1 MKLIRFGNEGHEKPG
16 IIVNDT
22 WYDVSGVVTDYNEAF
37 FANNDIKKLQDAL
50 AAGTSFPVVE
60 PTTRLGSVVARPSK
74 IICIGL
80 NYVDHCLETN
90 APIPTEPVLFFK
102 STTALCGPNDHVV
115 IPKNSVKTDWEVEL
129 AFVIGKKAS
138 YVEESEALDYVAGYC
153 LHNDYSEREF
163 QLERGGQWAK
173 GKGCDTFAPLGP
185 FLATPDEIADV
196 NNLKMWLTVNGK
208 TYQNSNTLNLVF
220 KIPFLVHYLSQ
231 FMTLLPGDVI
241 STGTP
246 PGVGLGIKPE
256 PVYVKAGD
264 VIELGIEGLGTSKQT
279 AVAYTKNKS
288 MAAQQYFLAL
298 DLKEDPAL
306 IAEYKA
312 YHQNVWPEII
322 ESIKSS
328 GITCL
333 DIYCVSNRLFM
344 VLEANE
350 NFSFEA
356 KSATDAVNEVVQKWE
371 TLMWT
376 YQQAMPGS
384 KPGEKWVLLEK
395 IFTLPQ

>member
-1 MKLIRFGNEGHEKPG
+1 MKLIRFGQEGQEKPG
-16 IIVNDT
+16 IIINDI
-22 WYDVSGVVTDYNEAF
+22 WYDVSSVVADYNEAF
-37 FANNDIKKLQDAL
+37 FASNEIEKIKSAIV
-50 AAGTSFPVVE
+50 AGVSLPVVD

-102 STTALCGPNDHVV
+102 STTALCGPNDNVV

-138 YVEESEALDYVAGYC
+138 YVEEADALDYVAGYC

-256 PVYVKAGD
+256 PVYVKPGD

-279 AVAYTKNKS
+279 AVAYTKK
-288 MAAQQYFLAL
+288 
-298 DLKEDPAL
+298 
-306 IAEYKA
+306 
-312 YHQNVWPEII
+312 
-322 ESIKSS
+322 
-328 GITCL
+328 
-333 DIYCVSNRLFM
+333 
-344 VLEANE
+344 
-350 NFSFEA
+350 
-356 KSATDAVNEVVQKWE
+356 
-371 TLMWT
+371 
-376 YQQAMPGS
+376 
-384 KPGEKWVLLEK
+384 
-395 IFTLPQ
+395 

>member
-1 MKLIRFGNEGHEKPG
+1 MVWPVILICF
-16 IIVNDT
+16 NDI
-22 WYDVSGVVTDYNEAF
+22 WYDVSSMVVDYNETF
-37 FANNDIKKLQDAL
+37 FANNDIKKLQDAV
-50 AAGTSFPVVE
+50 AAGTLFPVVE
-60 PTTRLGSVVARPSK
+60 PNTRLGSAVARPSK

-102 STTALCGPNDHVV
+102 STTALCGPNDDVV

-129 AFVIGKKAS
+129 AFVISKKAS

-185 FLATPDEIADV
+185 FLATPDEITDV

-256 PVYVKAGD
+256 PVYVKPGD

-279 AVAYTKNKS
+279 AVAYTKK
-288 MAAQQYFLAL
+288 
-298 DLKEDPAL
+298 
-306 IAEYKA
+306 
-312 YHQNVWPEII
+312 
-322 ESIKSS
+322 
-328 GITCL
+328 
-333 DIYCVSNRLFM
+333 
-344 VLEANE
+344 
-350 NFSFEA
+350 
-356 KSATDAVNEVVQKWE
+356 
-371 TLMWT
+371 
-376 YQQAMPGS
+376 
-384 KPGEKWVLLEK
+384 
-395 IFTLPQ
+395 

>member
-1 MKLIRFGNEGHEKPG
+1 MKLIRFGQDGNEKPG
-16 IIVNDT
+16 IIINDI
-22 WYDVSGVVTDYNEAF
+22 WYDVSGIVADYNEAF
-37 FANNDIKKLQDAL
+37 FASNEIEKIKSAIV
-50 AAGTSFPVVE
+50 AGVSLPVVD

-102 STTALCGPNDHVV
+102 STTALCGPNDNVV

-138 YVEESEALDYVAGYC
+138 YVEEADALDYVAGYC

-185 FLATPDEIADV
+185 FLVTPDEIADV

-220 KIPFLVHYLSQ
+220 KIPFLVHYLSH

-256 PVYVKAGD
+256 PVYVKPGD

-279 AVAYTKNKS
+279 AVAYTKK
-288 MAAQQYFLAL
+288 
-298 DLKEDPAL
+298 
-306 IAEYKA
+306 
-312 YHQNVWPEII
+312 
-322 ESIKSS
+322 
-328 GITCL
+328 
-333 DIYCVSNRLFM
+333 
-344 VLEANE
+344 
-350 NFSFEA
+350 
-356 KSATDAVNEVVQKWE
+356 
-371 TLMWT
+371 
-376 YQQAMPGS
+376 
-384 KPGEKWVLLEK
+384 
-395 IFTLPQ
+395 